1 MRPLKP
7 YLLALG
13 GFVAA
18 VFSAIFPGAQPGARL
33 PAAAPQPDL
42 QATRSTPATVL
53 AAGAE
58 ARAERKAP
66 APLPEFPVSDR
77 PRGESFRAAQPWSL
91 LVAGG
96 LQARER
102 LIDQRL
108 LLLVGVIELRI

>member
-18 VFSAIFPGAQPGARL
+18 VFSAVFPSAQPGAGI

-42 QATRSTPATVL
+42 QATRPTPATVL

-58 ARAERKAP
+58 ARADRKAP

-77 PRGESFRAAQPWSL
+77 PRGESFRAAPPRSL

-96 LQARER
+96 LQAQER
-102 LIDQRL
+102 LVDQRPF
-108 LLLVGVIELRI
+108 LLVGVIELRI